1 MGFGAVLAAVPA
13 TDDQAG
19 GGYDW
24 LGTVAL
30 GVAAI
35 GLLVALTLV
44 VPLGWD
50 SPVTAGLFAL
60 AAVAWGCL
68 ELKVRDPL
76 IDVHALLAG
85 PVLRANLATVGLGWV
100 LFCGHLLIPQFALAR
115 PGSSHCGLGAT
126 TTAVGLLMVPLA
138 AGQTVAG
145 PLAGLVSRRASP
157 QVVFAAGLL
166 LVAATAGWLSVIR
179 GGLPSFVAALVLFG
193 LGAGA
198 ALQSSSVAT
207 QGVSQDVAA
216 ASSALN
222 STIRRFAG
230 GTGGQVTTILLAS
243 YPVIN
248 TGRPRFPA
256 FTLAFLIAA
265 GFCVAGAALII
276 AFGRND
282 RKAR

>member
-1 MGFGAVLAAVPA
+1 
-13 TDDQAG
+13 
-19 GGYDW
+19 
-24 LGTVAL
+24 
-30 GVAAI
+30 
-35 GLLVALTLV
+35 
-44 VPLGWD
+44 
-50 SPVTAGLFAL
+50 
-60 AAVAWGCL
+60 
-68 ELKVRDPL
+68 
-76 IDVHALLAG
+76 
-85 PVLRANLATVGLGWV
+85 VGLGWA
-100 LFCGHLLIPQFALAR
+100 LFCSYLLIPQFALAR
-115 PGSSHCGLGAT
+115 PGSSHYGLGAT
-126 TTAVGLLMVPLA
+126 TAAVGLLMVPLA

-166 LVAATAGWLSVIR
+166 LVAAAAGWLSVIR

-198 ALQSSSVAT
+198 ALQSSSSVAT

-230 GTGGQVTTILLAS
+230 GTGGQVSTILLAS

-248 TGRPRFPA
+248 AGRPRFPA

-265 GFCVAGAALII
+265 GLCLAGAALII
-276 AFGRND
+276 AFGRTS
-282 RKAR
+282 RKADNGEGARS